1 MQRMPERTQT
11 ENVMTQG
18 QEAPVQNGIP
28 ARRMQVLLIT
38 HEAECL
44 RQADWLAAG
53 GYEAVVAREMDEV
66 LELLMSIEPDVIVLD
81 LNFSPSGLDVLPIAR
96 MAHPRTPVITM
107 ADLKLHDVAI
117 RSVKAGASAYILK
130 PLDRDRLSGLVQTLS
145 RTASDHR
152 PSHVLER
159 MTGSLG

>member
-1 MQRMPERTQT
+1 M
-11 ENVMTQG
+11 G
-18 QEAPVQNGIP
+18 
-28 ARRMQVLLIT
+28 
-38 HEAECL
+38 
-44 RQADWLAAG
+44 
-53 GYEAVVAREMDEV
+53 EV
-66 LELLMSIEPDVIVLD
+66 LELLMSTEPEVIVLD

-117 RSVKAGASAYILK
+117 RSVKAGAAAYILK
-130 PLDRDRLSGLVQTLS
+130 PLDRDRLCGLLQTLS

-159 MTGSLG
+159 RTGSLG